1 MCPIEETDQS
11 SGDSEPSRHLSQS
24 RRDASALQNG
34 TKQNGGEKS
43 RTPSARTTSPRR
55 IGPAGEI
62 RTPRNRR
69 RSSSSSRN
77 EYIQRHEKKEQVQ
90 RRAYEVDGSL
100 DVLGDGGG
108 ALVLA
113 GLVPVEPPHV
123 VRLQGARVAPLV
135 HQPPQPR
142 VRRRRRRLPAASHS
156 HGAIHLHHPRPD
168 TSPRTAR
175 QWKQGTGDRGGGVLL
190 PLLPFSSVWFGL
202 FMPRREGGEGGKDDD
217 DPWMAVRPQAQVWW
231 WLCYWA
237 LAGKGLQELR
247 VTDMPSGIIT
257 FAFVQGWL

>member
-1 MCPIEETDQS
+1 M
-11 SGDSEPSRHLSQS
+11 
-24 RRDASALQNG
+24 
-34 TKQNGGEKS
+34 
-43 RTPSARTTSPRR
+43 
-55 IGPAGEI
+55 IGC
-62 RTPRNRR
+62 
-69 RSSSSSRN
+69 
-77 EYIQRHEKKEQVQ
+77 IQRHERKKKGTGSDFI
-90 RRAYEVDGSL
+90 RGAYEVDGSL

-142 VRRRRRRLPAASHS
+142 VRRRRRRLVPASSHP

-202 FMPRREGGEGGKDDD
+202 FMPRRERERGGRRPLDGSEAAGSGVVVMLLGACREGPARISND
-217 DPWMAVRPQAQVWW
+217 R
-231 WLCYWA
+231 YA
-237 LAGKGLQELR
+237 LRGHHFFCFRSRLL
-247 VTDMPSGIIT
+247 VI
-257 FAFVQGWL
+257 